1 MGIVNSIKAISK
13 EYSKVQWPR
22 KKEIVAAT
30 TWVVAMSIFLGIY
43 LGVFNVVAE
52 RLLKKLVLLFS

>member
-1 MGIVNSIKAISK
+1 MGLINDVRK

-22 KKEIVAAT
+22 KKEMIAAT

-43 LGVFNVVAE
+43 LGVFDMIAM
-52 RLLKKLVLLFS
+52 RLLEKLKLLFS